1 MNLLIV
7 MSLTSR
13 ILYHG
18 MLFIIILK
26 SSLVLFS
33 NFPFLIAILNKY
45 HIAMQV
51 KHGSSFLLANTC
63 SIGQL

>member
-1 MNLLIV
+1 MNLLTVI
-7 MSLTSR
+7 SSTSK

-18 MLFIIILK
+18 MLFIIK
-26 SSLVLFS
+26 SSLDLFS
-33 NFPFLIAILNKY
+33 NVPFLMAFLKKY

-51 KHGSSFLLANTC
+51 KQGPSFLLANTC